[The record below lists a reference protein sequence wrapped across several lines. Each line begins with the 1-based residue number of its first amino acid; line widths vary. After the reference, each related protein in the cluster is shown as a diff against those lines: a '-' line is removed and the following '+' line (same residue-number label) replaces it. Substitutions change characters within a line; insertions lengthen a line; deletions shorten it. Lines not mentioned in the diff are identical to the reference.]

1 MKYRIAQFYSVRV
14 QNQKDKLAYETQHTK
29 LTRFKSLTKYC
40 SGTAATVNPAAER
53 ESNGKPAGLR
63 NSRAGNAE
71 TTRAATETAV
81 AGRRNGKTL
90 KRREIPARP
99 RTLAAAAAAAAIPN
113 PAAAQ
118 NPVTKLSQT
127 TARQMTTAR
136 SYPARNGERER
147 REEPVGS

>member
-1 MKYRIAQFYSVRV
+1 LKYRIAQFCSVRI
-14 QNQKDKLAYETQHTK
+14 QNQKDRLAYETQHTK

-53 ESNGKPAGLR
+53 ESNRRPAVLR

-90 KRREIPARP
+90 KRRETPAPP
-99 RTLAAAAAAAAIPN
+99 RTLAAAAAAAIRN

-118 NPVTKLSQT
+118 NPATKLSQT
-127 TARQMTTAR
+127 TARRMTTAR